1 MQQHWKILIW
11 LLAGVLAGLGLQQMT
26 EAPGS
31 IGVLFDPDPVVVEGE
46 TVGIRVSHVTAKLL
60 PKGRHASETLQVGD
74 VVRRVTINAGM
85 SDEAAV
91 DANSVAALTAFLAAE
106 GAGGVATI
114 DLTSAAKRSA
124 LVALDPDSSRSRWL
138 APFRFLADIFMRL
151 LKMLIMPLVLTSI
164 ITGVAGLGGG
174 SDFGRM
180 GRRTFGYYA
189 TTSFLAVGLGL
200 ILVNLIQP
208 GEGARLGLSVD
219 ADFGQRSE
227 NWLDILRRMV
237 PENVFGA
244 FTGNGN
250 MLQVIFFALL
260 FGFFI
265 TKAPEKPKKILTDLF
280 ESAFDIVMRM
290 ASWVMKLVPYG
301 VFCLIVKVVGETG
314 FDVFRPLGAYML
326 TVMLALIIHAGLVL
340 PMLLRV
346 VGKISPLQWIRAM
359 SPALMT
365 AFSTSSS
372 ALTLPTTLNTLE
384 KRGRVSNRTSS
395 FVAPLGATVNMD
407 GTALYECIGVVF
419 LAQYYASAGN
429 FELTLSAQVT
439 VVMAAFLASIGA
451 AGIPSA
457 GLVMMLT
464 ILSALKLPLEGAA
477 LLLAVDRPLDMCRTT
492 VNVWSDTVGS
502 AIIASR
508 EGETG
513 LGEPVS
519 EELTPS

>member
-1 MQQHWKILIW
+1 MQQHWKILVW
-11 LLAGVLAGLGLQQMT
+11 LLAGVLVGLGLQKMT

-31 IGVLFDPDPVVVEGE
+31 IGVQFADDPVIVDGSA
-46 TVGIRVSHVTAKLL
+46 VGIQVTRVTAQLL
-60 PKGRHASETLQVGD
+60 PKGRSASESLQTGD
-74 VVRRVTINAGM
+74 VVRRLVINAGM
-85 SDEAAV
+85 SDEASV
-91 DANSVAALTAFLAAE
+91 DTGSAEVLRAFLSRE

-114 DLTSAAKRSA
+114 ELVSGAKRSA

-138 APFRFLADIFMRL
+138 APFRFMADIFMRL

-180 GRRTFGYYA
+180 GRRTFAYYA

-200 ILVNLIQP
+200 LLVNLIQP
-208 GEGARLGLSVD
+208 GNGARLGLSVD

-227 NWLDILRRMV
+227 NWLDILRRMI

-244 FTGNGN
+244 FTENGN

-265 TKAPEKPKKILTDLF
+265 TKAPEKPKKMLTDLF
-280 ESAFDIVMRM
+280 QSAFDIVMMM

-326 TVMLALIIHAGLVL
+326 TVMLALIIHAVVVL
-340 PMLLRV
+340 PLMLKF
-346 VGKISPLQWIRAM
+346 VGKISPLRWVRAM

-384 KRGRVSNRTSS
+384 KRGKVSNRTSS

-419 LAQYYASAGN
+419 LAQYYASAGD

-439 VVMAAFLASIGA
+439 VVLAAFLASIGA

-477 LLLAVDRPLDMCRTT
+477 LILAVDRPLDMCRTT

-508 EGETG
+508 AGETG
-513 LGEPVS
+513 LAEPAS
-519 EELTPS
+519 EQPPPS

>member
-1 MQQHWKILIW
+1 MQQHWKIMVW
-11 LLAGVLAGLGLQQMT
+11 LLAGVLVGLGLQRMT

-31 IGVLFDPDPVVVEGE
+31 IGVQFAAEPIVVDGNA
-46 TVGIRVSHVTAKLL
+46 VGIQITRVTAQLL
-60 PKGRHASETLQVGD
+60 PKGRSTSESLQVGD
-74 VVRRVTINAGM
+74 VVRRVVINAGM
-85 SDEAAV
+85 ADEAAV
-91 DANSVAALTAFLAAE
+91 DTDSPAALAAFLQKE

-114 DLTSAAKRSA
+114 ELVSGGKRST
-124 LVALDPDSSRSRWL
+124 LVELDPDSSRSTWL

-180 GRRTFGYYA
+180 GRRTFGYYV
-189 TTSFLAVGLGL
+189 TTSFFAVGLGL

-208 GEGARLGLSVD
+208 GNGARLGLSVD

-227 NWLDILRRMV
+227 NWLDILRRMI

-244 FTGNGN
+244 FTGNAN

-280 ESAFDIVMRM
+280 EAAFDIVMRM

-326 TVMLALIIHAGLVL
+326 TVMLALIIHAGVVL
-340 PMLLRV
+340 PLLLKV
-346 VGKISPLQWIRAM
+346 VGKISPIAWVRAM

-372 ALTLPTTLNTLE
+372 ALTLPTTLNTLK
-384 KRGRVSNRTSS
+384 KRGKVSNRTSS

-502 AIIASR
+502 AIVAAR

-513 LGEPVS
+513 LAESGS
-519 EELTPS
+519 DQHAPS

>member
-1 MQQHWKILIW
+1 MQQHWKIVIW
-11 LLAGVLAGLGLQQMT
+11 LLAGVLTGLALQKMT
-26 EAPGS
+26 DAPGS
-31 IGVLFDPDPVVVEGE
+31 IGIRVDENPVVVEGE
-46 TVGIRVSHVTAKLL
+46 AGGVRVSQVTASLL
-60 PKGRHASETLQVGD
+60 PKGRNASEGLQVGD

-85 SDEAAV
+85 SDEASA
-91 DANSVAALTAFLAAE
+91 DIDSAAKLASFLAAE

-114 DLTSAAKRSA
+114 DLASGAKRSS
-124 LVALDPDSSRSRWL
+124 LVVLDPDSNRARWL
-138 APFRFLADIFMRL
+138 SPFIFLADIFMRL

-208 GEGARLGLSVD
+208 GDGARLGLAVD

-265 TKAPEKPKKILTDLF
+265 TKAPEKAKKSLTDLF
-280 ESAFDIVMRM
+280 ESAFSVVMMM

-326 TVMLALIIHAGLVL
+326 TVMIALIIHACVVL
-340 PMLLRV
+340 PTLLRV
-346 VGKISPLQWIRAM
+346 VGKISPLKWVRAM
-359 SPALMT
+359 SPTLMT

-372 ALTLPTTLNTLE
+372 SLTLPTTLNTLE

-477 LLLAVDRPLDMCRTT
+477 LLLAVDRPLDMCRTM

-502 AIIASR
+502 AIIASK

-513 LGEPVS
+513 LAEPAA
-519 EELTPS
+519 E